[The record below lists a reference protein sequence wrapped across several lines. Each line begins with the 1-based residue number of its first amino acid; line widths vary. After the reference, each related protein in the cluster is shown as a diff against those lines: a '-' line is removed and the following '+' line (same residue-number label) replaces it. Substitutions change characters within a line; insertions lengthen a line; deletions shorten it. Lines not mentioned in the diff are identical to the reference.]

1 MMTAPPARPAIEL
14 AALDMAG
21 TTIEEGG
28 AVYEAL
34 ASAVAATGHPAGTE
48 AMQRWMGADKREAIS
63 GLITES
69 SGTPPAGDTVEE
81 LYAEFRALLQA
92 AYIAN
97 PPSPIVGVPEAIAAL
112 RASGV
117 MVARTTG
124 FSRDIA
130 EPLLKGLGW
139 TVGAGSTNTIDAVV
153 CADDVAAGRPAPYM
167 IFRAMEATGVL
178 DVARV
183 AVVGDTVVDLRGR
196 HQRRRPH
203 RRRRRDRKAH
213 PRRPRARAAHSPA
226 GQRGRPARSDR
237 GARRNG
243 SLGRSERGE
252 DVARVECAV
261 VHPGAAARRATEH

>member
-117 MVARTTG
+117 TVARTTG

-183 AVVGDTVVDLRGR
+183 AVVGDTVVDLR
-196 HQRRRPH
+196 
-203 RRRRRDRKAH
+203 
-213 PRRPRARAAHSPA
+213 A
-226 GQRGRPARSDR
+226 GTNA
-237 GARRNG
+237 GARI
-243 SLGRSERGE
+243 
-252 DVARVECAV
+252 VAGVSTGKLTHADLAPQPHTHLLASV
-261 VHPGAAARRATEH
+261 ADLPGVIGALTR